1 MEWPDTLSPSRP
13 NVDFVCSAPH
23 FPAMTD
29 ALSKDAESYVTE
41 VMGQLSAERA
51 DEVVNW
57 LLLKQRA
64 DDTYDLRHPP
74 QSEEAL
80 VGELLEA
87 VRAPHRPYE
96 PGEFRRRA
104 QQRVTER
111 ESQ

>member
-1 MEWPDTLSPSRP
+1 
-13 NVDFVCSAPH
+13 
-23 FPAMTD
+23 MTV

-64 DDTYDLRHPP
+64 DDAYDLQHSPP
-74 QSEEAL
+74 SGESL
-80 VGELLEA
+80 VHELLEA

-96 PGEFRRRA
+96 PAEFRRRA
-104 QQRVTER
+104 QQCVTER
-111 ESQ
+111 GSQ

>member
-1 MEWPDTLSPSRP
+1 
-13 NVDFVCSAPH
+13 
-23 FPAMTD
+23 MTI
-29 ALSKDAESYVTE
+29 ALSQEAESYVTE

-64 DDTYDLRHPP
+64 DDAYDLQHSPL
-74 QSEEAL
+74 SEETL
-80 VGELLEA
+80 VHELLEA

-96 PGEFRRRA
+96 PGDFRRRA

-111 ESQ
+111 KSQ